1 MSDHVI
7 ERLRNELQQAGA
19 ELRAHLASWEYAFA
33 MGAGCHSGA
42 EHPVHWETRAR
53 TEKLHARVRG
63 LRARLA
69 EHDA

>member
-7 ERLRNELQQAGA
+7 ERLRMELQQAGA
-19 ELRAHLASWEYAFA
+19 ELRAHLGSWEYAFA
-33 MGAGCHSGA
+33 MGAGCHSGS

-53 TEKLHARVRG
+53 TEKLQDRVRR

-69 EHDA
+69 EYEL